1 MEKTTY
7 TALQEALRDFYVTS
21 QRIMERVCEVKGVS
35 FTRIRL
41 MIFIE
46 RRGWTRSADVI
57 DVLSLAPR
65 TVTEAIDAL
74 EKEGLACRTPD
85 PEDRR
90 VKRVSLTP
98 KGLDIL
104 AEFEPIRNAF
114 AEDLFK
120 VLNKDE
126 ESALITL
133 LKRLNDRL
141 GELEAEHHKPE

>member
-7 TALQEALRDFYVTS
+7 PAIQEALRDFYVTS

-98 KGLDIL
+98 KGLEIL
-104 AEFEPIRNAF
+104 TEFEPIRNAF

>member
-133 LKRLNDRL
+133 LKRLNGRL
-141 GELEAEHHKPE
+141 GELEADHHRPE

>member
-7 TALQEALRDFYVTS
+7 ATLQEALRDFYVTS

>member
-133 LKRLNDRL
+133 LRRLNDRL
-141 GELEAEHHKPE
+141 GELETEHHKPE